1 MSYSHYQQNV
11 PGWGTNQFQFGQPPQ
26 PSYQPQPN
34 WRGVDYYNA
43 HAINPDLSLYDNAW
57 NRVRQSSLEQGVGMH
72 EAKIWHRRAYG
83 GLGELGQ
90 MMPADIGHAAA
101 YEAYRTWIHNSSLH
115 EPLSGDPERQREG
128 LIGLAVA
135 EATRLL
141 QFSNR
146 GMEGYSRGAAADAAA
161 ATAAIIF
168 YDRGE
173 RDEDGHR
180 SRSRSRSRHHH
191 HDHDHDY
198 GHGRLHGFERPP
210 NGYSL
215 RRQWLRKLLPTK
227 LWGSTKLLGAPPM
240 QIHGQNSPYG
250 STVGMPMNAPQPYG
264 SLPPMGANSMP
275 MVSSSY
281 GAAPMVIQGHGQHRH
296 RTSSMSYGQYPQM
309 QYPQGQYGSAMM
321 PRQVLTTAQPTT
333 IILGSGHRKHKKSKR
348 SRSIDYPRHSHR
360 H

>member
-1 MSYSHYQQNV
+1 
-11 PGWGTNQFQFGQPPQ
+11 
-26 PSYQPQPN
+26 
-34 WRGVDYYNA
+34 
-43 HAINPDLSLYDNAW
+43 
-57 NRVRQSSLEQGVGMH
+57 
-72 EAKIWHRRAYG
+72 
-83 GLGELGQ
+83 

-191 HDHDHDY
+191 HDHDHD
-198 GHGRLHGFERPP
+198 HGRRGSFSS
-210 NGYSL
+210 NGYDDPYASDAFAYPQQ
-215 RRQWLRKLLPTK
+215 RSHSHSRHRSHSTSSRHSPMMQMA
-227 LWGSTKLLGAPPM
+227 GSMGSSVPPMAIPSVGSGYGNSYPQSYGGAQSYGAPPM

-348 SRSIDYPRHSHR
+348 SRSTDYPRHSHR